1 MQARPGE
8 LVVVRLPGR
17 EGLYLGV
24 QEEPNRMRTIARFS
38 GDGEWSSRLFVEVLE
53 AAGFRYRDKEEER
66 GQLRSE
72 AGEAGE
78 RPGESGG
85 LHGGTSAGPQG
96 GREGPDRAAPE
107 GRAA

>member
-1 MQARPGE
+1 VQARPGE

-78 RPGESGG
+78 RPGV
-85 LHGGTSAGPQG
+85 HGGTSAGPQG